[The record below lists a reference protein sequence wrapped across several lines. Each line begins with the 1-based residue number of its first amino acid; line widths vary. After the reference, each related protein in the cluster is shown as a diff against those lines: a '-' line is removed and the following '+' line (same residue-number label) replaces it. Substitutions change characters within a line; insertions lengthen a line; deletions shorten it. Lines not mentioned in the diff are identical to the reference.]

1 MLPHYGFCL
10 QRGIRPGIHVT
21 GLPGFSPGIAV
32 KKKGHIVDVPLLYR
46 NNTGFDN
53 PGHRYPLFSAGS
65 CLWRHRCGWWCAG
78 DLDHGTYHVSKYEYP
93 CEVREIDEIG

>member
-1 MLPHYGFCL
+1 MGSVCKGEFVREYTL
-10 QRGIRPGIHVT
+10 QACRDFHLGKR
-21 GLPGFSPGIAV
+21 L
-32 KKKGHIVDVPLLYR
+32 KKKGHIVDVPLFYR

-53 PGHRYPLFSAGS
+53 PVYRYPLFSAGS

-93 CEVREIDEIG
+93 CEVRKIDEIG